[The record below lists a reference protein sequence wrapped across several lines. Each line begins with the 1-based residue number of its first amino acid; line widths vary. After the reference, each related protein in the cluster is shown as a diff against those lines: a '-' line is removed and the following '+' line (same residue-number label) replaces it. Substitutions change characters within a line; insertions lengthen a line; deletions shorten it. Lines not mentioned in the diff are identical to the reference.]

1 MPLCLAAVALAA
13 QLVHEQP
20 VAGVARQE
28 RFRASAGAYGVLQI
42 AVEDSGNMP
51 PSAALNVVVDGRP
64 DHVIVL
70 TPGAGRTD
78 YSTLLGPF
86 GEGEH
91 TVALT
96 PSALWPS
103 SPPIRIGS
111 TRLDV
116 IAASDPRAAVLAH
129 APVLGVR
136 ADTIG
141 TSSDLPLL
149 MYVED
154 ERRNDDGWLRY
165 SVIFSNEDG
174 GTPAVALMARWGRT
188 TDIELI
194 YEVELRG
201 GRVTQARYQGPD
213 HHMLTPSSLGAL
225 PPTFTVV
232 TLNNMVTDRGAS
244 AASVRLVPALVNLT
258 GRSRE
263 SVMDEHPWVHRV
275 MAHELLAERPPA
287 VRDAR
292 EFVYVDV
299 RLETIGTAVAIGA
312 RTADGITRW
321 SDRGRSDLAVAR
333 TGEARIAVP
342 AGAGDPI
349 VALVVRC
356 DPRGGQPAA
365 AEREDARCAVHV
377 RQALRL
383 LNDYAPGPRTAIDRT
398 ITLNPGVSGDL
409 PTSVPPASS
418 SNPGKMKP

>member
-1 MPLCLAAVALAA
+1 MPLCLAALALAA

-20 VAGVARQE
+20 IAGILHQE
-28 RFRASAGAYGVLQI
+28 RFHASAGAYGVLQI
-42 AVEDSGNMP
+42 TVEDSAELP
-51 PSAALNVVVDGRP
+51 PSAALGVLVDGRA

-78 YSTLLGPF
+78 YATLLGPLA
-86 GEGEH
+86 EGDH

-96 PSALWPS
+96 RSALWPVA
-103 SPPIRIGS
+103 PPIRITS
-111 TRLDV
+111 TSVDV

-154 ERRNDDGWLRY
+154 ERTNGDGWLRY
-165 SVIFSNEDG
+165 SVVFSNEDG

-194 YEVELRG
+194 YEAELRG

-213 HHMLTPSSLGAL
+213 HHMLAPSSLGSR
-225 PPTFTVV
+225 PPAFTVV
-232 TLNNMVTDRGAS
+232 TLNNMVTDRGTS
-244 AASVRLVPALVNLT
+244 AASVRLVPEVVTLT
-258 GRSRE
+258 ERSRE
-263 SVMDEHPWVHRV
+263 SVMDERPWVHRV
-275 MAHELLAERPPA
+275 MARELLAERPPA
-287 VRDAR
+287 VSDAR

-299 RLETIGTAVAIGA
+299 RLETAGTAVAIGA
-312 RTADGITRW
+312 RNADGITRW
-321 SDRGRSDLAVAR
+321 SDRGRSDLAVSR

-342 AGAGDPI
+342 AGAGDSI

-377 RQALRL
+377 RHALRL
-383 LNDYAPGPRTAIDRT
+383 LNDYAPGRRTAIDRT
-398 ITLNPGVSGDL
+398 MTLNPGTSSDL
-409 PTSVPPASS
+409 PISIPATLR
-418 SNPGKMKP
+418 

>member
-13 QLVHEQP
+13 QLVHEQSA
-20 VAGVARQE
+20 AGVVHQE

-42 AVEDSGNMP
+42 TVDDSATLP
-51 PSAALNVVVDGRP
+51 PSAALNVLVDGRP
-64 DHVIVL
+64 EHVIVL

-78 YSTLLGPF
+78 YSTLLGPL
-86 GEGEH
+86 GDGDH

-96 PSALWPS
+96 RSPLWPTA
-103 SPPIRIGS
+103 PPIRIAS
-111 TRLDV
+111 TSV
-116 IAASDPRAAVLAH
+116 EAIAASDPRAAVLAH

-136 ADTIG
+136 ADTVG

-154 ERRNDDGWLRY
+154 ERTNGDGWLRY
-165 SVIFSNEDG
+165 SVVFSNEDG

-244 AASVRLVPALVNLT
+244 AASVRLVPEVVSLT

-263 SVMDEHPWVHRV
+263 SVMDERPWVYRV
-275 MAHELLAERPPA
+275 MARELLAERPPA
-287 VRDAR
+287 VSDAR
-292 EFVYVDV
+292 EFVYVDL
-299 RLETIGTAVAIGA
+299 RLETTGTAVAIGA
-312 RTADGITRW
+312 RNADGITRW
-321 SDRGRSDLAVAR
+321 SDRGRSDLAVSR

-342 AGAGDPI
+342 AGAEDSI

-365 AEREDARCAVHV
+365 ADRDDARCAVHV

-383 LNDYAPGPRTAIDRT
+383 LNDYAPGRRTAIDRT
-398 ITLNPGVSGDL
+398 MTLNPGVSGDL
-409 PTSVPPASS
+409 PIAIPPASPS
-418 SNPGKMKP
+418 KMNP

>member
-20 VAGVARQE
+20 ASPVVHQE

-42 AVEDSGNMP
+42 TVEDSATLP
-51 PSAALNVVVDGRP
+51 PSAALTVLVDGRP
-64 DHVIVL
+64 EHVIVL
-70 TPGAGRTD
+70 TPGAGRTR
-78 YSTLLGPF
+78 YSTLLGPL
-86 GEGEH
+86 GDGDH

-96 PSALWPS
+96 RSALWPT
-103 SPPIRIGS
+103 SPPIRITS
-111 TRLDV
+111 VRVDV
-116 IAASDPRAAVLAH
+116 VAASDPRAAVLSH

-154 ERRNDDGWLRY
+154 ERTNGDGWLRY

-194 YEVELRG
+194 YEVELHG

-213 HHMLTPSSLGAL
+213 HHMLAPSALGAL
-225 PPTFTVV
+225 PPAFTVV
-232 TLNNMVTDRGAS
+232 TLNNMVTDRGTS
-244 AASVRLVPALVNLT
+244 AASVRLVPEVVRLT
-258 GRSRE
+258 DRSRE
-263 SVMDEHPWVHRV
+263 SVMDERPWIHRV
-275 MAHELLAERPPA
+275 MARELLAERPPT

-299 RLETIGTAVAIGA
+299 RLETTGTAVAIGA
-312 RTADGITRW
+312 RNADGITRW
-321 SDRGRSDLAVAR
+321 SDRGRNDLAVAR

-356 DPRGGQPAA
+356 DPSGGPPAT
-365 AEREDARCAVHV
+365 AERDDAQCAVHV
-377 RQALRL
+377 RHALRL
-383 LNDYAPGPRTAIDRT
+383 LNDFAPGPRTAIDRT
-398 ITLNPGVSGDL
+398 ITLNPGSSGDL
-409 PTSVPPASS
+409 PTSIPPAS
-418 SNPGKMKP
+418 PGKMKQ